1 MSIKKETIH
10 GFDIEKRELTEE
22 EKTRQI
28 TLDVIKEFHGNAGED
43 LMDQAGSLV
52 DHKVL
57 AGFLMGKRPGL
68 SKEFLKVVNSKYGEP
83 LGLLEVYR
91 DNDLDD
97 VDFYTDFCDFINLTE
112 KAKERFN
119 QVLIQVN
126 EYYND

>member
-57 AGFLMGKRPGL
+57 AGFLIGKRPGL
-68 SKEFLKVVNSKYGEP
+68 SKEFLKVVNSKYGEA

-97 VDFYTDFCDFINLTE
+97 VDFYNDFCDFINLTE

-119 QVLIQVN
+119 QILIQVN
-126 EYYND
+126 EYYKD